1 MGHAASPPGTRL
13 PLWGKGQPSRCREAR
28 GEVPGTLS
36 PVIDVSLTAL
46 RAAAGIGVAGN
57 FAGHLEQ
64 AGEAADFANVVPT
77 ASEAP
82 KGIFPWFMPG
92 REGFLGTFPV
102 THDVLGLPDEPGVD
116 LQIEPEVGVL
126 VGLTYDEHGTVVGI
140 APQAAIAWND
150 CSIRREGTRK
160 ISHKKNWGPASKGV
174 AARGFAVSDISAD
187 GGLATLR
194 IASFMRR
201 GGEVHPY
208 GVDSPARGYSYA
220 GATLIDWMLERLC
233 NQEGADD
240 TPLEPVGR
248 YLDEA
253 GRPDHAL
260 IGIGATR
267 YTAFGECTYL
277 VAGDES
283 IVIVY
288 DAAASSPDE
297 VTRAVA
303 AGDEH
308 ALPRASVLVQ
318 HVASAA

>member
-13 PLWGKGQPSRCREAR
+13 PLWGKGQPSRCRGGR
-28 GEVPGTLS
+28 GEVPGTLP
-36 PVIDVSLTAL
+36 PVIDVSLKAL

-102 THDVLGLPDEPGVD
+102 THDVLELPDEPGVD

-140 APQAAIAWND
+140 APQAAAAWND

-174 AARGFAVSDISAD
+174 AARGFAVEDISAE
-187 GGLATLR
+187 GGLADLR

-201 GGEVHPY
+201 GGEVHAY

-220 GATLIDWMLERLC
+220 GATLIDWMLDRLRH
-233 NQEGADD
+233 QVGADD

-253 GRPDHAL
+253 GRPDYAL

-277 VAGDES
+277 IAGDES

-297 VTRAVA
+297 VARAVA

>member
-1 MGHAASPPGTRL
+1 
-13 PLWGKGQPSRCREAR
+13 
-28 GEVPGTLS
+28 VPGTLP
-36 PVIDVSLTAL
+36 PVIDVSLQAL

-64 AGEAADFANVVPT
+64 AGEAADFVNVVPT

-82 KGIFPWFMPG
+82 RGIFPWFMPG
-92 REGFLGTFPV
+92 REGFLDTFPV
-102 THDVLGLPDEPGVD
+102 THDVLELPDEPGVD

-126 VGLTYDEHGTVVGI
+126 AGLAYDDQGTVVGI
-140 APQAAIAWND
+140 VPQAVAAWND
-150 CSIRREGTRK
+150 CSIRREGARK

-174 AARGFAVSDISAD
+174 AARGFAVPDISAD

-201 GGEVHPY
+201 GGDVHPY

-220 GATLIDWMLERLC
+220 GATLIDWMLDRLR

-253 GRPDHAL
+253 GRPGQAL

-267 YTAFGECTYL
+267 YTSFGEGTYL

-288 DAAASSPDE
+288 DESGSSPDQ
-297 VTRAVA
+297 VAQAVA
-303 AGDEH
+303 AGHEH

-318 HVASAA
+318 RVTSAV